1 MTVDEFIPQVLPGSM
16 RSPANGVSLALPRGK
31 PPIRLPG
38 EAMLLSGH
46 ELPTAAGYT
55 PMFIGSSKGRSH
67 LLERPDA
74 GRAQGPIARLC

>member
-1 MTVDEFIPQVLPGSM
+1 MMSSFRRCCRVPCAAWRMEC
-16 RSPANGVSLALPRGK
+16 RRHYLAAK

-38 EAMLLSGH
+38 EAMLLAGH

-67 LLERPDA
+67 VLERPDA
-74 GRAQGPIARLC
+74 GRAHGPIARLC